1 MLNSNTDYNFSSDT
15 EVDKTCY
22 ISGQSLLEFLGL
34 AEGKGNLLITMYYMN
49 SKVYETNKNKFYF
62 LPLNNS
68 TNTDIYKQWQ
78 LKVPM
83 QYTGANASLF

>member
-1 MLNSNTDYNFSSDT
+1 
-15 EVDKTCY
+15 
-22 ISGQSLLEFLGL
+22 
-34 AEGKGNLLITMYYMN
+34 MYYMK